1 MLGKVGISLQRRAI
15 SASLALAKPRSSMLG
30 HRSTR
35 SSCAAVRFK
44 SSSRPPNDAHQ
55 YDMKAPELDAGF
67 ANVYQVDPN
76 QINVTEILTTGF
88 RLNNGQAIYGPLFI
102 VNNTPFVL
110 KIPPPMPS
118 KAGIIHPLQKLDP
131 QALRVLNVVKPK
143 PELLVVGGGANISQL
158 SAEAKNYLTSIG
170 LQVELAN
177 TKNASSTFNTL
188 AQEGRNAVQQLQ
200 ESVEQVVDKDNSGH
214 NCEGVG
220 QDQPVVLLVVDKVI
234 ASNSICQDAHKI
246 EGVY

>member
-1 MLGKVGISLQRRAI
+1 
-15 SASLALAKPRSSMLG
+15 
-30 HRSTR
+30 
-35 SSCAAVRFK
+35 
-44 SSSRPPNDAHQ
+44 
-55 YDMKAPELDAGF
+55 MKAPELDAGF

-88 RLNNGQAIYGPLFI
+88 RLNSGQAIYGPLFI

-118 KAGIIHPLQKLDP
+118 KTGVTHPLQKLDP

-158 SAEAKNYLTSIG
+158 SGEAKNYLTSIG

-177 TKNASSTFNTL
+177 TKNASSTN
-188 AQEGRNAVQQLQ
+188 RIRHNAH
-200 ESVEQVVDKDNSGH
+200 EIK
-214 NCEGVG
+214 
-220 QDQPVVLLVVDKVI
+220 
-234 ASNSICQDAHKI
+234 
-246 EGVY
+246 GVY